1 MDGRDVGMEGPIW
14 SDLLRVDTDEQNYSQ
29 KRFIRVFG
37 ALGESVCDIAATMI
51 DFTRL
56 EIRSNLLKE

>member
-1 MDGRDVGMEGPIW
+1 M
-14 SDLLRVDTDEQNYSQ
+14 DTDEQNYSQ

-56 EIRSNLLKE
+56 EIRSNTEGVKYEHERQSFLKSHF